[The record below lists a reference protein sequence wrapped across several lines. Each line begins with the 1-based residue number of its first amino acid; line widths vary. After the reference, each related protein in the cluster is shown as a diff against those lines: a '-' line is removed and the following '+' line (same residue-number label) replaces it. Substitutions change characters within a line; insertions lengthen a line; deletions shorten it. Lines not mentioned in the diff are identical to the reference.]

1 MDQGTR
7 RVTLRHEAL
16 NLLVAASVLTGLSC
30 GGGDVTVPPTT
41 GTLQI
46 TTSTSGA
53 EQDADG
59 YTVRMDAGSAQRI
72 DPAAT
77 LTTSDVTVG
86 DHTLQ
91 LGDVAANCN
100 VAGDNPRTIS
110 VTAGGTA
117 TVAFAVTCEA
127 TSPTTGIIRVSVTT
141 SGSPTDPN
149 GYTTKLDGAEP
160 GLSTGTN
167 ASVSFTNVPA
177 GNHTVALTGVAS
189 NCSVTGGPSQTTTV
203 LAGATSE
210 LSFTVTCTTITG
222 SIRVTTATTGSALD
236 ADGYVLS
243 VDGGASRTIEINA
256 VVVLE
261 GLAVG
266 THALALS
273 RIATNCHL
281 DGENPRSVEVVP
293 GSTTVALALNCLGAD
308 ALIAFTSHAVD
319 LLAVFVVRPDGTGLR
334 NLTPDGAAE
343 WDPVWSPDGRRVL
356 FSKKEDL
363 YVMNADG
370 SGRAKLVDGDDGI
383 GQKRWSPDGRM
394 IAYTRHWSELPP
406 DANTKD
412 LFSDLWVMRADGS
425 GKLKLVGPYFEDN
438 FSWSPDSR
446 KIAYQQ
452 VQINIINSDGS
463 GGYTLTNQ
471 EFGAFAPAWSP
482 DGSRIAFTSRVGEL
496 LPDRAADVH
505 MFLISPDGSGLVDLT
520 QMGSDG
526 TPVWS
531 SDGSRIVFATF
542 GEGRSNIAVM
552 NRDGS
557 GRTNLTSSGYD
568 GSPSWSPDGSRIVY
582 LRYENFENGDSEIY
596 VMNADGT
603 GQMNV
608 SNRPETHESTPAWG
622 GRDP

>member
-319 LLAVFVVRPDGTGLR
+319 LLAVFVVRPDGRGLR
-334 NLTPDGAAE
+334 KLTPDGAAE
-343 WDPVWSPDGRRVL
+343 GYPVWSPDGRRIL
-356 FSKKEDL
+356 FSKGEGL

-370 SGRAKLVDGDDGI
+370 SGRAKLVDGDDEI
-383 GQKRWSPDGRM
+383 GRTRWSPDGRM
-394 IAYTRHWSELPP
+394 IAYANHRYP
-406 DANTKD
+406 DANS
-412 LFSDLWVMRADGS
+412 LISDLWVMRADGN
-425 GKLKLVGPYFEDN
+425 GKLMLAANFADN

-446 KIAYQQ
+446 KITYD
-452 VQINIINSDGS
+452 VENQIAIINSDGS
-463 GGYTLTNQ
+463 GRYDLTNQ
-471 EFGAFAPAWSP
+471 QLGAFAPAWSP
-482 DGSRIAFTSRVGEL
+482 DGSQIAFVTWVER
-496 LPDRAADVH
+496 LPDRHVDLH
-505 MFLISPDGSGLVDLT
+505 IFLINPDGSGLVDLT
-520 QMGSDG
+520 QREGNEA

-531 SDGSRIVFATF
+531 PDGSRIVFETF
-542 GEGRSNIAVM
+542 GEGRLGSDIAVM

-557 GRTNLTSSGYD
+557 GRTNLTNRPGYD

-582 LRYENFENGDSEIY
+582 LRYENSENGDSEIY

-622 GRDP
+622 GQ